1 MDSVEA
7 EGSTIDDA
15 IASALH
21 LLGTTRDRVD
31 VEILRDATRG
41 FLGFGA
47 RKARVR
53 ATRRAPLA
61 VRGHLASDAAAAV
74 RIDTDRG
81 GSRPDVGGTA
91 EAASVSEGRAR
102 QFSPIA
108 VRPRS
113 EPRSC
118 AGAVAAEAARD
129 TRPSPSERV
138 GREAAERAAALMR
151 EVIRHLGLSAVVT
164 LERTDDGQFLI
175 DLSGDASGIL
185 IGRRGQMLDALEY
198 LMNRVVAHDGG
209 EATRIIVDVENYRA
223 RRREA
228 LESMARRS
236 AERAKEKQK
245 PVTLNPMNPRDRRIV
260 HMALQ
265 NDATLVTRS
274 AGEGYLRKLVIVPAG
289 VDRQRRGGR
298 RGARP

>member
-1 MDSVEA
+1 MDFVEA
-7 EGSTIDDA
+7 EGGTIDDA
-15 IASALH
+15 IASALRQ
-21 LLGTTRDRVD
+21 LGTTRDRVE
-31 VEILRDATRG
+31 VEILNNAARG

-53 ATRRAPLA
+53 ATLRALRADVAGATAAASTPEVRAREPRPPSAGPRRDELP
-61 VRGHLASDAAAAV
+61 SAAAAAA
-74 RIDTDRG
+74 IATEATLA
-81 GSRPDVGGTA
+81 SRP
-91 EAASVSEGRAR
+91 R
-102 QFSPIA
+102 
-108 VRPRS
+108 
-113 EPRSC
+113 
-118 AGAVAAEAARD
+118 AVARGARD
-129 TRPSPSERV
+129 
-138 GREAAERAAALMR
+138 AAERAAELMR
-151 EVIRHLGLSAVVT
+151 EVVRHLGVTATVT
-164 LERTDDGQFLI
+164 LEQMDEGQFLI

-236 AERAKEKQK
+236 AEKAKEEQK

-265 NDATLVTRS
+265 NDPTLVTRS
-274 AGEGYLRKLVIVPAG
+274 AGEGYLRKLVIAPAG
-289 VDRQRRGGR
+289 VDRRRRGSR